1 MFIFKDSEL
10 IKFPGGLMVRVLG
23 FHCSGQGSVPGGGT
37 EIVQSKKRKED
48 KEWKKNNS
56 IKKKSG
62 LGSFIDRNSPDQKLN
77 LHKTS

>member
-56 IKKKSG
+56 IKKKKVG
-62 LGSFIDRNSPDQKLN
+62 LAAL
-77 LHKTS
+77 